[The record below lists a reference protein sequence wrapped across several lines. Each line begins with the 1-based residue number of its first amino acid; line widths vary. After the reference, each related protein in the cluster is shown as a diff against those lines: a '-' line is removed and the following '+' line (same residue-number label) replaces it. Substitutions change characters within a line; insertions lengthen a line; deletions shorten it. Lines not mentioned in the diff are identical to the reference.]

1 MFALLIGTQRG
12 VFRLGNDGNL
22 QQEEGS
28 STVTFEVLID
38 LRCRLSHLPPRS
50 PVRRQIT
57 DVPTSTL
64 DFTFLIR
71 YIRCLTLIGHERRAG
86 QTTQGSARA
95 RLLHHPRAASKC
107 GRAVEE

>member
-1 MFALLIGTQRG
+1 MFALLIGTQSG

-57 DVPTSTL
+57 DVPTAI
-64 DFTFLIR
+64 LI
-71 YIRCLTLIGHERRAG
+71 LAW
-86 QTTQGSARA
+86 QGVRGCQAPPH
-95 RLLHHPRAASKC
+95 RLR
-107 GRAVEE
+107 